1 MKPKNIAVNP
11 MTTNTGD
18 LIKYP
23 SYPRSQMFFYSNY
36 TTLMQDIENKFAF
49 EKSSNFKYADTKFS
63 GYFFNSFLNNINMQK
78 STSFDDNDEN
88 SFNYLAIR
96 GYSPSETYKALVRF
110 YLPGRYDFGN
120 ISLKEL
126 DTEINTLQGND
137 NTNSDYFNALSLFTS
152 SFIFGSR
159 IFGGTGL
166 TNFKGSN
173 ISSVSFGDFLR
184 QYSTIQSTITINSK
198 TVSTVNG
205 QVSEGQSNLILGDL
219 RYILPS
225 SVASRVRVYDPL
237 EFKLPFS
244 TIAQDSNRS
253 IEEYGM
259 GYNLGFAH
267 VDTSFNTAQRA
278 GSFFKILDDYIFMK
292 MNPELNMNRLDI
304 SRQENF
310 AVTHDTQAETNLY
323 NCKLMLNNF
332 GTYATTLVQNTV
344 TFNPPIGKLDKLSF
358 SWYDTTGALIDNAE
372 CEWSGTIQIVESLE
386 MTTASLAKQ

>member
-1 MKPKNIAVNP
+1 
-11 MTTNTGD
+11 
-18 LIKYP
+18 
-23 SYPRSQMFFYSNY
+23 
-36 TTLMQDIENKFAF
+36 
-49 EKSSNFKYADTKFS
+49 
-63 GYFFNSFLNNINMQK
+63 
-78 STSFDDNDEN
+78 
-88 SFNYLAIR
+88 
-96 GYSPSETYKALVRF
+96 
-110 YLPGRYDFGN
+110 
-120 ISLKEL
+120 
-126 DTEINTLQGND
+126 
-137 NTNSDYFNALSLFTS
+137 
-152 SFIFGSR
+152 
-159 IFGGTGL
+159 
-166 TNFKGSN
+166 
-173 ISSVSFGDFLR
+173 
-184 QYSTIQSTITINSK
+184 
-198 TVSTVNG
+198 VNG

-259 GYNLGFAH
+259 GYNLGFVQA
-267 VDTSFNTAQRA
+267 DTSFNTAQRA